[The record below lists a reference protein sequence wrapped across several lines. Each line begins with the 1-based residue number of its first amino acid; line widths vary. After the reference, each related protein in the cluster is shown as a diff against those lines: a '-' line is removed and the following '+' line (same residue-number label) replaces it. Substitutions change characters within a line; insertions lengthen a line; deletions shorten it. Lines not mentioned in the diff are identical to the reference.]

1 MWFLYKL
8 DEENQNTGEKILA
21 RPGREYSIGRKGT
34 FITFNDKSVSRS
46 HAKIIIGEQNS
57 RDAFNKHFIPEV
69 RLTDQNSKYGTFL
82 NTIQV
87 ETESVLDN
95 RDIIKFGS
103 LNSALRLV
111 WESAV
116 ICVPSMSN
124 SDKVAIAKLAC
135 QLGILLT
142 KEWDETCSH
151 LYMKNIEIKAK
162 FFLCLTSGKRIISL
176 QWLKALLD
184 QNDGTFTW
192 PNESNYLPPIP
203 GNINNI
209 KKEDCEP
216 KPERGSLFSNLEF
229 RIFDKDQFDRYTPII
244 KSAGGTSKLCSLQ
257 VLYSINELC
266 ESNRVIV
273 TPPERCQEQFNEIVG
288 KLAKKHKRAIE
299 GNEISDAIIACS
311 QSKYCN
317 PTIPEDE
324 RTCSILESSIV
335 LNDEDNEKEVENDI
349 VIMSDLPSSLPSRST
364 TPSHAAVESASIGD
378 FFDDLLGE
386 PDTLPDFPSAPQAP
400 PLTSSREAELND
412 GANHQRQHSYDSYD
426 APSDSELA
434 VPKHRAVSN
443 KQTTNQSRRRL
454 PGQLHQELT
463 VPESENDE
471 EVSGFESST
480 TTAGPRRQLPGQ
492 VANTD
497 IQEAVTEEAGTATT
511 RSRNSTRRLPGQLQ
525 ISAISN
531 NDTTAEPTEPTSP
544 IRPTR
549 SRHQLPGIN
558 NASPEPENIPQ
569 TSIGLRRTIVHQETM
584 DQQPNR
590 YIVNDSSSAV
600 TEPTPSRR
608 QTTLTATMT
617 RSRRQ
622 NTATRRTNNNDEF
635 PSLPDAE
642 QDYNQEIPLVPGKKY
657 TAILTGRIICS
668 TPSNNIRPGA
678 QENQGGDY
686 VNFKRF
692 KKVHRST
699 PYNPIDFIPAV
710 LTQEDR
716 NRLCDHYYGDEEDE
730 LEDSIPSHQSP
741 SIPAEGFGDI
751 EIKVVRATASRR
763 PTRR

>member
-8 DEENQNTGEKILA
+8 DEQNQNTGEKILA
-21 RPGREYSIGRKGT
+21 RPGCEYTIGRKGT

-87 ETESVLDN
+87 ETESVLAN
-95 RDIIKFGS
+95 RDMIKFGS

-111 WESAV
+111 WESVV

-135 QLGILLT
+135 
-142 KEWDETCSH
+142 H
-151 LYMKNIEIKAK
+151 A
-162 FFLCLTSGKRIISL
+162 KRIISI

-192 PNESNYLPPIP
+192 PDESNYFPPIP
-203 GNINNI
+203 SSISNI

-244 KSAGGTSKLCSLQ
+244 KSAGGTSKLCSLR

-288 KLAKKHKRAIE
+288 KLAKKHKRTIE

-311 QSKYCN
+311 RSKYCN

-324 RTCSILESSIV
+324 RTYSILESSIV
-335 LNDEDNEKEVENDI
+335 LNDYNDEKQEEDDI
-349 VIMSDLPSSLPSRST
+349 VIMSDLPSSLPSRSM
-364 TPSHAAVESASIGD
+364 TPSHADVESTSMGD

-386 PDTLPDFPSAPQAP
+386 PDTLPDYPSAPQAP
-400 PLTSSREAELND
+400 PLTFLREVELND
-412 GANHQRQHSYDSYD
+412 GANHRRQHSNNSYD

-434 VPKHRAVSN
+434 VPEHRAVSN
-443 KQTTNQSRRRL
+443 KQKSNQSRQQL
-454 PGQLHQELT
+454 GQEST
-463 VPESENDE
+463 VPESKNDE
-471 EVSGFESST
+471 EVSEFESST
-480 TTAGPRRQLPGQ
+480 TRAQPWRQLPGQ
-492 VANTD
+492 ITNTD
-497 IQEAVTEEAGTATT
+497 VPEVAIEGAETATT

-525 ISAISN
+525 ISATNN
-531 NDTTAEPTEPTSP
+531 NDITAEPTEPTSL

-549 SRHQLPGIN
+549 SRRQLPGTN
-558 NASPEPENIPQ
+558 NALPEPENPPQ
-569 TSIGLRRTIVHQETM
+569 TSTGLRRTMVRETM

-590 YIVNDSSSAV
+590 FIVNDSSSTV

-608 QTTLTATMT
+608 QTTLTTT
-617 RSRRQ
+617 TTIRSRRQ
-622 NTATRRTNNNDEF
+622 NTGARRRTNNNDEF
-635 PSLPDAE
+635 PSLPDTE

-668 TPSNNIRPGA
+668 TPSNNIRPRA
-678 QENQGGDY
+678 QVNQDGDC

-699 PYNPIDFIPAV
+699 PYNAIDFIPAA

-716 NRLCDHYYGDEEDE
+716 NRLCGMLGAKKNNYYGDEEDE

-741 SIPAEGFGDI
+741 SVPAEGFGDI